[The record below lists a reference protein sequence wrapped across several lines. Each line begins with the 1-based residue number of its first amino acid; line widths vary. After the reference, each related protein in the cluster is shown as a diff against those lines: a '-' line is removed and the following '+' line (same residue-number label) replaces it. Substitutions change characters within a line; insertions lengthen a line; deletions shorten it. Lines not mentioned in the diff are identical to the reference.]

1 MDLAKA
7 SQEQR
12 SALDHALEVT
22 RDFIDSN
29 ESIPSANHRF
39 TTMITGMKRATDYYY
54 YYYYY
59 YYYDA
64 FIIIIIIII
73 YSILLLCVYY
83 YYYYYYYYY

>member
-39 TTMITGMKRATDYYY
+39 TTMITGMKRATDYY
-54 YYYYY
+54 
-59 YYYDA
+59 
-64 FIIIIIIII
+64 IL
-73 YSILLLCVYY
+73 LLLCVYY
-83 YYYYYYYYY
+83 

>member
-39 TTMITGMKRATDYYY
+39 TTMITGMKGATDYYHY
-54 YYYYY
+54 C
-59 YYYDA
+59 
-64 FIIIIIIII
+64 
-73 YSILLLCVYY
+73 LLLWCVYY
-83 YYYYYYYYY
+83 YYYYYHYYYYYYYYFYYEIDIV

>member
-39 TTMITGMKRATDYYY
+39 TTMITGRNEE
-54 YYYYY
+54 
-59 YYYDA
+59 
-64 FIIIIIIII
+64 
-73 YSILLLCVYY
+73 S
-83 YYYYYYYYY
+83 